1 MEKKLI
7 PYNLYLHAEH
17 VDMLKKMAED
27 RKASSLIR
35 EAISMRLDGNS
46 EYLSGY
52 NRALKDAIDII
63 HKCKEIQY
71 ISIRNK
77 SLSEVLEGRIH
88 KLEKSK

>member
-1 MEKKLI
+1 MLSQRKSAL
-7 PYNLYLHAEH
+7 NEH
-17 VDMLKKMAED
+17 VEMLKKLAEE

-52 NRALKDAIDII
+52 TRALKDAIEII
-63 HKCKEIQY
+63 NKCKEIQY

-77 SLSEVLEGRIH
+77 SLSEVLESRIH
-88 KLEKSK
+88 KLEKNK